1 MMHQS
6 AWLEDSSKSSAAE
19 ATGNTALLE
28 KAAKRIVEAETKLL
42 AASKAG
48 ASEEEADSKMKD

>member
-28 KAAKRIVEAETKLL
+28 KAAKRIVEAEKRL